1 MHIKGRVRI
10 QLLLPICTGLPD
22 LPGLPGSWLN
32 RRGHTGHNL
41 QKLDRS
47 ELKEELCKKVEEK
60 ANKEVENEVD
70 VKEAMEE

>member
-1 MHIKGRVRI
+1 MRIKGKVRI

-22 LPGLPGSWLN
+22 LPGLPGSWLS

-47 ELKEELCKKVEEK
+47 ELKEEFSWGRAVQESGREGKQGGRRR
-60 ANKEVENEVD
+60 
-70 VKEAMEE
+70 